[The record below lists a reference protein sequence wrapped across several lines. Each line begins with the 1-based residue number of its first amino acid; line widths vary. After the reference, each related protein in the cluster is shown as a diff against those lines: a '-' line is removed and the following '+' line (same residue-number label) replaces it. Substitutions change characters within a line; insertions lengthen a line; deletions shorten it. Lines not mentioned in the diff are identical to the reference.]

1 MDYTVLEKSALFSG
15 IPIKELCNDLNTVP
29 HHIQRYDK
37 GETIFHLM
45 ENASRIG
52 IVLEGNVQAQKPFP
66 NGSQINVSVRK
77 AGELIGAAAAFSRS
91 QKYPCDV
98 VALESATILFFQRED
113 ISATILFF
121 QREDILLL
129 LQKDLRIMK
138 NFISELATA
147 SFMLQQR
154 LELMSYSGIA
164 QKAAFYLLIQAR
176 QSGKNVIKIPGS
188 VSNWAMVMN
197 VSRSSLHRELKK
209 LEADGLIAYAPP
221 VIEIHDFD
229 ALQNVLSK

>member
-1 MDYTVLEKSALFSG
+1 MDYTVLENSALFSG
-15 IPIKELCNDLNTVP
+15 IPTEDLFDDLNSVP

-98 VALESATILFFQRED
+98 VALESATIMFF
-113 ISATILFF
+113 L
-121 QREDILLL
+121 REDILLL

-138 NFISELATA
+138 NFMTELATA
-147 SFMLQQR
+147 SYMLQQR

-176 QSGKNVIKIPGS
+176 QSGKNVIKIPGL
-188 VSNWAMVMN
+188 VSNWAMIMN

-209 LEADGLIAYAPP
+209 LETDGLISYAPP
-221 VIEIHDFD
+221 VIVIHDFD

>member
-1 MDYTVLEKSALFSG
+1 MDYTILEKSALFSG
-15 IPIKELCNDLNTVP
+15 IPTKELCNDLDAVP
-29 HHIQRYDK
+29 HHIQRYDR

-45 ENASRIG
+45 EDANRIG
-52 IVLEGNVQAQKPFP
+52 FILEGTVQVQKLFP
-66 NGSQINVSVRK
+66 NGSQINVSVRR
-77 AGELIGAAAAFSRS
+77 AGELIGPAAVFSKS

-98 VALESATILFFQRED
+98 IALEP
-113 ISATILFF
+113 ATILFF

-138 NFISELATA
+138 NFMTELATA

-154 LELMSYSGIA
+154 LELLSYSGIA

-209 LEADGLIAYAPP
+209 LEADGLISYAPP

>member
-15 IPIKELCNDLNTVP
+15 IPTKELCNDLNTVP

-45 ENASRIG
+45 ENANRIG
-52 IVLEGNVQAQKPFP
+52 IILEGNAQVQKPFP

-77 AGELIGAAAAFSRS
+77 AGELIGPAAVFSKS

-98 VALESATILFFQRED
+98 VALD
-113 ISATILFF
+113 SATILFF

-154 LELMSYSGIA
+154 LELLSYNGIA

-188 VSNWAMVMN
+188 VSNWAMIMN

-209 LEADGLIAYAPP
+209 LEADWLISYAPP
-221 VIEIHDFD
+221 VIEIHDFE

>member
-1 MDYTVLEKSALFSG
+1 MDYTVLENSALFSG
-15 IPIKELCNDLNTVP
+15 IPPKELCNDLNMVP

-45 ENASRIG
+45 ENANRIG
-52 IVLEGNVQAQKPFP
+52 IILEGNAQVQKPFP

-77 AGELIGAAAAFSRS
+77 AGELIGPAAVFSRS

-98 VALESATILFFQRED
+98 VALD
-113 ISATILFF
+113 SATILFF

-154 LELMSYSGIA
+154 LELLSYNGIA

-188 VSNWAMVMN
+188 VSNWAMIMN

>member
-15 IPIKELCNDLNTVP
+15 IPTEDLFDDLNSVP

-37 GETIFHLM
+37 GETVFHLM
-45 ENASRIG
+45 EEANRIG
-52 IVLEGNVQAQKPFP
+52 FILEGNVQVQKLFP

-77 AGELIGAAAAFSRS
+77 AGELIGPAAVFSRS

-98 VALESATILFFQRED
+98 VALESATIMFF
-113 ISATILFF
+113 LK
-121 QREDILLL
+121 EDILLL

-138 NFISELATA
+138 NFMAELATA
-147 SFMLQQR
+147 SYMLQQR

-164 QKAAFYLLIQAR
+164 QKAAFYLLIQSR

-209 LEADGLIAYAPP
+209 LEADGLISYAPP
-221 VIEIHDFD
+221 VVEIHDPE

>member
-1 MDYTVLEKSALFSG
+1 MDYTVLEQSALFSG
-15 IPIKELCNDLNTVP
+15 IPAKELCNDLNTVP
-29 HHIQRYDK
+29 HHIQRYDR

-45 ENASRIG
+45 ENANRIG
-52 IVLEGNVQAQKPFP
+52 IILEGNAQVQKPFP

-77 AGELIGAAAAFSRS
+77 AGELIGPAAVFSKS

-98 VALESATILFFQRED
+98 VALD
-113 ISATILFF
+113 SATILFF

-154 LELMSYSGIA
+154 LELLSYNGIA

-188 VSNWAMVMN
+188 VSNWAMIMN

-221 VIEIHDFD
+221 VIEIHDFE

>member
-1 MDYTVLEKSALFSG
+1 MDYTVLEQSALFSG
-15 IPIKELCNDLNTVP
+15 IPAKELCNDLNTVP

-77 AGELIGAAAAFSRS
+77 AGELIGASAAFSRS

-98 VALESATILFFQRED
+98 VALESATIM
-113 ISATILFF
+113 FF

-138 NFISELATA
+138 NFMTELATA
-147 SFMLQQR
+147 SYMLQQR

-176 QSGKNVIKIPGS
+176 QSGKNEIEIPGS

>member
-15 IPIKELCNDLNTVP
+15 IPTKELCNDLNTVP

-98 VALESATILFFQRED
+98 VALESATIMFF
-113 ISATILFF
+113 L
-121 QREDILLL
+121 REDILLL
-129 LQKDLRIMK
+129 LQKDLRIMN
-138 NFISELATA
+138 NFMTELATA

-154 LELMSYSGIA
+154 LELLSYNGIA

-209 LEADGLIAYAPP
+209 LETDGLISYAPP
-221 VIEIHDFD
+221 VIVIHDFD

>member
-1 MDYTVLEKSALFSG
+1 MDYTVLENSALFSG
-15 IPIKELCNDLNTVP
+15 IPTKELCNDLNTVP

-98 VALESATILFFQRED
+98 VALESATIMFF
-113 ISATILFF
+113 L
-121 QREDILLL
+121 REDILLL

-138 NFISELATA
+138 NFMTELATA
-147 SFMLQQR
+147 SYMLQQR

-209 LEADGLIAYAPP
+209 LEADGLISYAPP
-221 VIEIHDFD
+221 VVEIHDPE

>member
-1 MDYTVLEKSALFSG
+1 MDYTVLENSALFSG
-15 IPIKELCNDLNTVP
+15 IPTKELCNDLNTVP

-77 AGELIGAAAAFSRS
+77 AGELIGAAAVFSKS

-98 VALESATILFFQRED
+98 VALD
-113 ISATILFF
+113 SATILFF

-188 VSNWAMVMN
+188 VSNWAMIMN

-221 VIEIHDFD
+221 VIEIHDFE

>member
-1 MDYTVLEKSALFSG
+1 MDYTVLENSALFSG
-15 IPIKELCNDLNTVP
+15 IPTKELCNDLNTVP

-98 VALESATILFFQRED
+98 VALESATIMFF
-113 ISATILFF
+113 L
-121 QREDILLL
+121 REDILLL

-138 NFISELATA
+138 NFMTELATA
-147 SFMLQQR
+147 SYMLQQR

-221 VIEIHDFD
+221 VIEIHDFE

>member
-1 MDYTVLEKSALFSG
+1 MDYTVLEQSALFSG
-15 IPIKELCNDLNTVP
+15 IPAKELCNDLNTVP
-29 HHIQRYDK
+29 HHVQRYDR

-45 ENASRIG
+45 ENANRIG
-52 IVLEGNVQAQKPFP
+52 IILEGNAQVQKPFP

-77 AGELIGAAAAFSRS
+77 AGELIGPAAVFSKS

-98 VALESATILFFQRED
+98 VALD
-113 ISATILFF
+113 SATILFF

-154 LELMSYSGIA
+154 LELLSYNGIA

-188 VSNWAMVMN
+188 VSNWAMIMN